1 MLYPHCFSRREAL
14 QGQPEGINWNGLAVF
29 LGTETIDTEIRCCQS
44 EPETNVF
51 SDQEVYQPDV
61 KEFSNGISDQQKT
74 LSS

>member
-1 MLYPHCFSRREAL
+1 MDWPF
-14 QGQPEGINWNGLAVF
+14 F
-29 LGTETIDTEIRCCQS
+29 LGAETIDTEIRCCQS

-51 SDQEVYQPDV
+51 SGQEVYQPDV